1 MSESQITNYETKLKN
16 ISEIPDLTNLISQS
30 KENVEKEKE
39 KLNKNISDAMNLI
52 NGVDNE
58 IKNLK
63 EKSQGEIDKLNT
75 AINEASQ
82 KQEPILKDIKNMVSE
97 MLNLDSFDKSLSD
110 VSSKLNSVKNMINNE
125 DVTTTETTPV
135 TTTETTPVTTTET
148 SPVVSDSDSN
158 SADKDNNDP
167 FTNTGGETTMNKRN
181 MLISDIK
188 KEWSKFRGI
197 EKDITKWPNEVNKLA
212 QRLKDFDEENK
223 SNNGKYGPNDKTPD
237 LKKYINELGGLKGG
251 KKRKNKSKKTNKK
264 RKSLKK
270 ITKTRKRYSRK

>member
-110 VSSKLNSVKNMINNE
+110 VSTKLNSVKNMINNE
-125 DVTTTETTPV
+125 DVTTTETS
-135 TTTETTPVTTTET
+135 PVTTTET
-148 SPVVSDSDSN
+148 SPVVSDSDTN
-158 SADKDNNDP
+158 SADEDNNDP

-188 KEWSKFRGI
+188 KEWSKFKAT
-197 EKDITKWPNEVNKLA
+197 EKDITKWDAKTNQLA

-264 RKSLKK
+264 RTSLKK
-270 ITKTRKRYSRK
+270 IKKTRKIYSRKSKK